1 MSIKFFLKDKGSF
14 FIFHIILMF
23 FLLGIIGFISV
34 ENTYSNLLYAGLV
47 SLTMTTS
54 YLGIEY
60 IRKRSYY
67 KALEERFI
75 EDSLEWINNL
85 PKPFNVEQEY
95 NQTLLLK
102 AYEQSVG
109 LKSSQIEQ
117 HKENIDFINT
127 WVHEIKVPVAA
138 SKLVIDGNIDNSS
151 EEVLRSLKEEVEK
164 IEDYVEQILY
174 YSKIK
179 DFSRDYFIAQTN
191 MEQLIKDTV
200 KRHKKQFIAKRIG
213 VAFENISYMI
223 DTDKKSVS
231 YILDQ
236 IVSNALKYTNDK
248 GQIKL
253 LMEETEDEY
262 KLTVEDNGIGIPK
275 EDIKRV
281 FERGFT
287 GTAGRSNRSSTG
299 IGLYMAQSLAVKLGL
314 FISVQSVFGEGTK
327 FTIHF
332 SKWNDYYIQ

>member
-1 MSIKFFLKDKGSF
+1 MSIMSFLKDKVSF
-14 FIFHIILMF
+14 FIFYIILMF

-47 SLTMTTS
+47 SLTMTIS

-67 KALEERFI
+67 KALEKRFI
-75 EDSLEWINNL
+75 ENSLEWINSL
-85 PKPFNVEQEY
+85 PKPFNIEQEY
-95 NQTLLLK
+95 NQSLLLK
-102 AYEQSVG
+102 AYEQAAGIKNSM
-109 LKSSQIEQ
+109 IEH

-138 SKLVIDGNIDNSS
+138 SKLVIDGNMDSSS
-151 EEVLRSLKEEVEK
+151 EAVLRSLKEEIEK

-179 DFSRDYFIAQTN
+179 DFSRDYFITQTN
-191 MEQLIKDTV
+191 MEQLIKDSV
-200 KRHKKQFIAKRIG
+200 KRHKKQFIARRIG
-213 VAFENISYMI
+213 VAFENIAYMI
-223 DTDKKSVS
+223 DTDKKWVS

-236 IVSNALKYTNDK
+236 ILSNALKYTNDK

-262 KLTVEDNGIGIPK
+262 RLTVEDNGIGIPK

-287 GTAGRSNRSSTG
+287 GAVGRSNRSSTG

-314 FISVQSVFGEGTK
+314 SISVQSVPGEGSR
-327 FTIHF
+327 FTMHF
-332 SKWNDYYIQ
+332 PKWNDYYIK